1 MEYILKEFNKEK
13 ISEICENFSNI
24 LDKKG
29 FNELSKALQYILREL
44 IFNAFKANLKRIYV
58 MENNDIDETEL
69 VSSFSKALNQS
80 SDLLLSK
87 LNDNDL
93 KVKIELIEMSNGA
106 LARVHNNSEMLLEEK
121 DYVDKILY
129 MPEVDTVST
138 LISDNGREGAGLG
151 LRSITR
157 ILNESKVGSD
167 SISYTS
173 NNGRTIFEFKVIQNE
188 NTAVM

>member
-93 KVKIELIEMSNGA
+93 KVKIELIEMTNGA

-129 MPEVDTVST
+129 MPEADTMTT

-157 ILNESKVGSD
+157 ILNEAKVGSD

-188 NTAVM
+188 NTIVM